1 MNFKNVDLLG
11 RAPRFTKRA
20 ELVYKGKVFAIEN
33 GYVAT
38 VDGVKVLKTTSN
50 QASRFLENLAYTS
63 N

>member
-1 MNFKNVDLLG
+1 M
-11 RAPRFTKRA
+11 
-20 ELVYKGKVFAIEN
+20 YKGKVFAIEN